1 MERVKNLKCRRSLF
15 IICMLVVVM
24 ICGLLIIQEK
34 YIPFNLKTEYKFNS
48 GVTMEDVTHI
58 STPAVYFPESIRK
71 EGEFIIKNDTGY
83 QICIATPQDGFLFLE
98 QGEHRIM
105 GKPLVF
111 FIVQPKEEL
120 HCEGEF
126 KIYESGG
133 KIGFKY
139 CIMGNQEE
147 IGKMKFAAEIV

>member
-1 MERVKNLKCRRSLF
+1 MERVKKLKCRRLLF
-15 IICMLVVVM
+15 IVCMLVVVM

-34 YIPFNLKTEYKFNS
+34 FIPFSLKTEYKFNS
-48 GVTMEDVTHI
+48 GVMTEIVTHI
-58 STPAVYFPESIRK
+58 STPPVYFPESIRK

-83 QICIATPQDGFLFLE
+83 QICIATPKDGFLFLE
-98 QGEHRIM
+98 QGEHRIT

-111 FIVQPKEEL
+111 FVVQPKEEV
-120 HCEGEF
+120 HCKGEL
-126 KIYESGG
+126 KIYESGE

-147 IGKMKFAAEIV
+147 IENMKFAVEIV

>member
-1 MERVKNLKCRRSLF
+1 MERVKNLKYERVVFMVC
-15 IICMLVVVM
+15 ILVVVM
-24 ICGLLIIQEK
+24 IFGLLIIQEK
-34 YIPFNLKTEYKFNS
+34 FIPFNLKTEYKFNR
-48 GVTMEDVTHI
+48 GVTMEDVIHI
-58 STPAVYFPESIRK
+58 STPAVFFPESIRK
-71 EGEFIIKNDTGY
+71 EGEFVIKNDTGY
-83 QICIATPQDGFLFLE
+83 QICVATPQDGFLFLE
-98 QGEHRIM
+98 QGEHRIT

-111 FIVQPKEEL
+111 FIVQPKEEV

-147 IGKMKFAAEIV
+147 IGNIKFAAEIV